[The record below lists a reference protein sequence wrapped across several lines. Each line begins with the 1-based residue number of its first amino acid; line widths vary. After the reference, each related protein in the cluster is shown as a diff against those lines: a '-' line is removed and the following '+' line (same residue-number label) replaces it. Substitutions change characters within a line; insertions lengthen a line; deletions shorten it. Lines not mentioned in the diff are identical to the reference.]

1 MEKKA
6 DPQGKAGARSALRG
20 MEIMEAF
27 RAAGRPLSL
36 SELARLA
43 RMPVST
49 CHGVVR
55 ALERRGFLYFLSSR
69 EFYPTRRLGELAADI
84 DANDPVIARV
94 APALAA
100 LRDETG
106 ETAILGVRQLD
117 EVIYLLV
124 IESAQPIRYTAHA
137 GDRRPLHSSA
147 IGKVLLGSLPEE
159 ALARWLNERRLAR
172 VTERTI
178 TSARRLR
185 ADLAGALR
193 RGYYVTR
200 GENVADVMALAAPL
214 PMAGRLF
221 GVALAGPLQRMESN
235 EVKHAAR
242 LRQCIRSLVQVV

>member
-6 DPQGKAGARSALRG
+6 DAQGAGGARSALRG
-20 MEIMEAF
+20 LEIMEAF

-147 IGKVLLGSLPEE
+147 IGKVLLGSLPEN
-159 ALARWLNERRLAR
+159 ALAQWLKDRRLAR

-185 ADLAGALR
+185 ADLAGGLR
-193 RGYYVTR
+193 RGYFVTR
-200 GENVADVMALAAPL
+200 GENVADVMALAAP
-214 PMAGRLF
+214 MRIAGRVF
-221 GVALAGPLQRMESN
+221 GVAVAGPLQRMEPG
-235 EVKHAAR
+235 ETRLAAR
-242 LRQCIRSLVQVV
+242 LRQCIRSLA